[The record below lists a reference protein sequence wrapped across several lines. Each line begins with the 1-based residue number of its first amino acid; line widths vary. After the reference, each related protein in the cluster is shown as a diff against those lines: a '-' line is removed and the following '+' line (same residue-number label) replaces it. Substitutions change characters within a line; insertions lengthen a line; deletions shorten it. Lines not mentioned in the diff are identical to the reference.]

1 MIYKQNILGL
11 GGVRFFMIEIP
22 VSIFSEWYV
31 HLPKCGREIIQ
42 SNGSIK
48 EEQICSNFSST

>member
-1 MIYKQNILGL
+1 
-11 GGVRFFMIEIP
+11 MIEIP
-22 VSIFSEWYV
+22 VSIFSEWYI

-48 EEQICSNFSST
+48 EEQIKVQTSPPPNFFVDRISI

>member
-31 HLPKCGREIIQ
+31 YLP
-42 SNGSIK
+42 
-48 EEQICSNFSST
+48 